1 MQPEV
6 PTPQHAIFTFEA
18 LEDFSQQITTLTQL
32 LNQQNPN
39 PRFALEVD
47 FMVDAQVKLE
57 LEPLVPFPTLTVE
70 DLEANPLL
78 LQVRGLSL

>member
-39 PRFALEVD
+39 PRLALEVD